1 MAKAKLKATKKTPVK
16 KTSKPSKAAMK
27 AAEALVNPPELV
39 LMRQAIEQLGK
50 NTEMLNA
57 MNDTLLDLATKLE
70 SQRAVAVAPPSE
82 VKLLT
87 EPAPVP
93 SSPLLADSE
102 EESDADDEDEAD
114 EVEDENIEGS
124 GDETSEDEEDSGD
137 TAARS

>member
-1 MAKAKLKATKKTPVK
+1 MAKAKLKATKKTPAK
-16 KTSKPSKAAMK
+16 KTKPSKAAMK

-70 SQRAVAVAPPSE
+70 TQNRLAARAQEPE
-82 VKLLT
+82 VRLLT

-102 EESDADDEDEAD
+102 EGEETEADADDEEEAD
-114 EVEDENIEGS
+114 EVDDADVEANSD
-124 GDETSEDEEDSGD
+124 DEEDTD